1 MGQDVKGFSTVEVI
15 RLNAGSPA
23 SNFAFTKFDNSR
35 GKVCDAIILTNLG
48 SNSVFVSFSGTA
60 LVTGGSSFMLLPP
73 NAIRSLD
80 LMSSGLS
87 IAVSGGNIESE
98 CELIGLGI

>member
-1 MGQDVKGFSTVEVI
+1 MGQDLKGYSITDVI

-23 SNFAFTKFDNSR
+23 SNFTFSKFDNSR
-35 GKVCDAIILTNLG
+35 GKVCDSIILTNLG

-60 LVTGGSSFMLLPP
+60 LVDGGSTFMLLPP

-80 LMSSGLS
+80 LMTSGLS
-87 IAVSGGNIESE
+87 IAISGSNVVSEI
-98 CELIGLGI
+98 ELIGLGI